1 MLTQINSTE
10 ECERA
15 NSFPTIRLFT
25 VNDDNPGR
33 AFNNGGPE
41 HDLQNVMQPWAVAS
55 NTSLCHRENATS
67 YVGIPPHISTEWHG
81 GDFSAI
87 CWFFGRQISEGLSPT
102 GDVPV
107 GLVASDWGGTALSQ
121 WVLFFPLFL

>member
-1 MLTQINSTE
+1 MEDPMLTQINSTG

-33 AFNNGGPE
+33 AYNNGGPE
-41 HDLQNVMQPWAVAS
+41 HDLQNVMQPWVVAS

-67 YVGIPPHISTEWHG
+67 YVGIPPHG
-81 GDFSAI
+81 PGPL
-87 CWFFGRQISEGLSPT
+87 RRLS
-102 GDVPV
+102 
-107 GLVASDWGGTALSQ
+107 ALS
-121 WVLFFPLFL
+121 VFPI